1 MQLIDLVNSVIIFL
15 SQMTLLRWLTFLLGS
30 QAHSHS
36 PALLD
41 LFISSDAS
49 ICSAMTFPPL
59 ENSDHVV
66 VSVSIDFPTNSQ
78 QDAPF
83 HRIAYDYSRADWD
96 GLRDHLRDVPW
107 EDIFKLSAS
116 ATASEF
122 CVWVQVYIPHQSIRS
137 NLTNLHG
144 FQQPVLPP

>member
-1 MQLIDLVNSVIIFL
+1 M
-15 SQMTLLRWLTFLLGS
+15 
-30 QAHSHS
+30 
-36 PALLD
+36 D
-41 LFISSDAS
+41 LFISSGAS
-49 ICSAMTFPPL
+49 ICSVMVFFPL
-59 ENSDHVV
+59 ENSDVV
-66 VSVSIDFPTNSQ
+66 VSLSIDFPSNLQ
-78 QDAPF
+78 QDPLL
-83 HRIAYDYSRADWD
+83 HQITYGCSCADWD
-96 GLRDHLRDVPW
+96 GLHDHVRDAPW